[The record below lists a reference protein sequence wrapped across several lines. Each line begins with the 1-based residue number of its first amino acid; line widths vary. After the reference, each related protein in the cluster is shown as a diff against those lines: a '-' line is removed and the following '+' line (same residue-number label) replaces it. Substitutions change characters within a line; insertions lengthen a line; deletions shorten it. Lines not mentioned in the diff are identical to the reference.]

1 MRRFPAASRC
11 RVREGLMRSIPLLP
25 GLITGL
31 LLAGCGGSQQ
41 PPTSA
46 PTPTA
51 VGVGGPTTTAPA
63 AGADEE
69 EEYEL
74 DVIAEA
80 EPDEGAPPL
89 KVQFTASVE
98 EESGGPFTFS
108 WDFGDGTKSSDQNP
122 VHTYEKVGEYTATL
136 TVTDQ
141 KGNKGSDE
149 IDIFVETE
157 EGGGE
162 S

>member
-1 MRRFPAASRC
+1 MRPS
-11 RVREGLMRSIPLLP
+11 E
-25 GLITGL
+25 L
-31 LLAGCGGSQQ
+31 LLCLAGFGLVISGCGGGGEKKAEQ
-41 PPTSA
+41 PPPKPATAASA
-46 PTPTA
+46 PTPTT
-51 VGVGGPTTTAPA
+51 G
-63 AGADEE
+63 AGTQAEDES
-69 EEYEL
+69 EYEL

-98 EESGGPFTFS
+98 EESGGPYSYS
-108 WDFGDGTKSSDQNP
+108 WDFGDGSPKVTDQNP

-141 KGNKGSDE
+141 KSHKGTDE

-157 EGGGE
+157 DEGGADQQQQQ
-162 S
+162 

>member
-1 MRRFPAASRC
+1 MRPS
-11 RVREGLMRSIPLLP
+11 E
-25 GLITGL
+25 L
-31 LLAGCGGSQQ
+31 LLCLAGLGLVISGCGGGGEKTSSE
-41 PPTSA
+41 PAPKPTTAVAAPTS
-46 PTPTA
+46 
-51 VGVGGPTTTAPA
+51 TTV
-63 AGADEE
+63 AGAKQGEE
-69 EEYEL
+69 DNEYEL

-98 EESGGPFTFS
+98 EESGGPYSFS
-108 WDFGDGTKSSDQNP
+108 WDFGDGSPKVTDQNP

>member
-1 MRRFPAASRC
+1 
-11 RVREGLMRSIPLLP
+11 
-25 GLITGL
+25 
-31 LLAGCGGSQQ
+31 
-41 PPTSA
+41 
-46 PTPTA
+46 
-51 VGVGGPTTTAPA
+51 
-63 AGADEE
+63 
-69 EEYEL
+69 
-74 DVIAEA
+74 VIAEA